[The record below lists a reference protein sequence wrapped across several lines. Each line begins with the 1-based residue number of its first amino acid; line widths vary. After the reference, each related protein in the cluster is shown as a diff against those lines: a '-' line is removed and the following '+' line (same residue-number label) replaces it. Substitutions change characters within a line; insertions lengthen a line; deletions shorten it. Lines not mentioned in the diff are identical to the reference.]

1 MAFEKKIRLVAPTMT
16 VTRKD
21 ERKSFFVFTERVA
34 TAKSPSGE
42 RIEVVRV
49 ISNPNNLLLWGE
61 EFEGDIDLS
70 ATLQAAFAN
79 VTRENGGVI
88 AQAEAKQPEPSV
100 SVVRQKLAEYF
111 PGSNPEYLNRAAAA
125 VIEALTTRPADLDIS
140 ESREEY

>member
-88 AQAEAKQPEPSV
+88 AQAEPDPRKADAIRVANALELCDWSGCPIGNKELL
-100 SVVRQKLAEYF
+100 K
-111 PGSNPEYLNRAAAA
+111 AA
-125 VIEALTTRPADLDIS
+125 VELLRG
-140 ESREEY
+140 E